1 MKIYFKTNYTK
12 DSFFNQDNV
21 DTLTLTSVNYK
32 RADSQFYVEINE
44 QSLPSLSGYDII
56 ERLKQLQV
64 LKEDNHRLVAGT
76 QLPLYKQLVG
86 WYYE

>member
-1 MKIYFKTNYTK
+1 MKVYFKTNYTK

-21 DTLTLTSVNYK
+21 DTLTLTTVNYK

-44 QSLPSLSGYDII
+44 RSLPSLSGYDII

-86 WYYE
+86 

>member
-44 QSLPSLSGYDII
+44 RSLPSLSGYDII

-86 WYYE
+86 

>member
-1 MKIYFKTNYTK
+1 MKVYFKTNYTK

-76 QLPLYKQLVG
+76 QLPLYKQVVG
-86 WYYE
+86 

>member
-1 MKIYFKTNYTK
+1 MKVYFKTNYTK
-12 DSFFNQDNV
+12 DSFFNQDSI

-86 WYYE
+86 

>member
-1 MKIYFKTNYTK
+1 MKVYFKTNYTK
-12 DSFFNQDNV
+12 DSFFNQDNI

-64 LKEDNHRLVAGT
+64 VKEDNHRLVAGT
-76 QLPLYKQLVG
+76 QLPLYKQIVG
-86 WYYE
+86 